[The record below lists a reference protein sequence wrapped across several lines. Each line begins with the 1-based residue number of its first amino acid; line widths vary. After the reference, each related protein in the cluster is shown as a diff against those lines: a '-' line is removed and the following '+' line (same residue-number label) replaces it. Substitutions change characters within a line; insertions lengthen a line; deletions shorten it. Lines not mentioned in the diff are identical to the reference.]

1 MVVPTTWKR
10 IAVLEDPALA
20 EALSRVASLYPGVPA
35 ARLVHDLAIKGA
47 EAAAEERADSDR
59 KLQELIKWST
69 EGRGLIDWDALDR
82 IDEEAWGN

>member
-20 EALSRVASLYPGVPA
+20 EALARVTSLYPGVPA

-47 EAAAEERADSDR
+47 EAAADERADSDR
-59 KLQELIKWST
+59 KIQELIKWST
-69 EGRGLIDWDALDR
+69 EGRGLIDWRDLDR